1 MVMKTLALM
10 VQDLQS
16 CPSLLSMEFYELLI
30 QFVLNLAV
38 LLILS
43 RALYYRYNRD
53 TNHMFAQLISGLIV
67 FLLCAMLRWVN
78 LELTMAIGLFAI
90 FAILRFRTLNVPVK
104 EMAYLFMIVGIS
116 AINALL
122 RVDEC
127 LQWIVMVNLVVI
139 GLTWLLERLY
149 FGHRL
154 AGRTITFGKTDL
166 LKPDMHARLL
176 IELKDLTGLDV
187 VRFEIG
193 KVDYVKK
200 LARIRIYFP
209 DRTHTSFSDTEP
221 ERSDD

>member
-1 MVMKTLALM
+1 MKTLALM

-30 QFVLNLAV
+30 QFGLNLIV
-38 LLILS
+38 LLVLS

-53 TNHMFAQLISGLIV
+53 TNHMFAQLIAGLIV

-149 FGHRL
+149 FANRL
-154 AGRTITFGKTDL
+154 AGRTITFGNTEL
-166 LKPDMHARLL
+166 LKPDRHARLL
-176 IELKDLTGLDV
+176 MELKDLTGLDV